1 MDLSKYPLDIILV
14 PLSLCLT
21 ACYHGYIWQSSKAQ
35 NTTTSIGI
43 TMKRRARWVQ
53 SILQENKKK
62 DILGVQSLRNLLMS
76 TILSA
81 TVAMLVNT
89 ALAALA
95 NNTYNAFRLHG
106 GGILGLQGGPMVVLK
121 YASISL
127 LLLISFLCS
136 SMGVGFIVEGNFLLN
151 APADAVM
158 FDGHVEKMI
167 KRGWVLATVGNRVL
181 FSTFPFL
188 LWLYGPVALAV
199 SSVGLILVFYCFDF
213 GSTGLKQAH
222 IKH

>member
-14 PLSLCLT
+14 PLSFCLT

-53 SILQENKKK
+53 SILQ
-62 DILGVQSLRNLLMS
+62 SLRNLLMS

-95 NNTYNAFRLHG
+95 NNTYNAFRLHS

-136 SMGVGFIVEGNFLLN
+136 SMGVGFIIEGNFLLS

-158 FDGHVEKMI
+158 FDGQVEKMI
-167 KRGWVLATVGNRVL
+167 KRGWVLATGSNK
-181 FSTFPFL
+181 P
-188 LWLYGPVALAV
+188 
-199 SSVGLILVFYCFDF
+199 ILN
-213 GSTGLKQAH
+213 
-222 IKH
+222 IKL